1 MTQISATTCRGWERG
16 RNYQADGNSGGRGA
30 KTMEGHISAE
40 LWAIGGLVLLVIA
53 ALGSVLAIRIDGLSK
68 AVEPQHPAILL
79 A

>member
-1 MTQISATTCRGWERG
+1 
-16 RNYQADGNSGGRGA
+16 
-30 KTMEGHISAE
+30 MEGHISAE